1 MTRRREDVV
10 GMSVLIGD
18 LMAVAEEPRE
28 WRGRD
33 AAWWRGL
40 TRKRRGEM
48 AEAAFLHKAS
58 RLGFGVAKPWG
69 DSDPYDLIV
78 DSGRRL
84 WRVQVKSAYRAGE
97 YGGYTFHAHGNENK
111 KVYSLKEI
119 DVLVAYVVP
128 EDLWY
133 VVPVSVFRK
142 IKSMK
147 LFPVSRRRR
156 SKFEVY
162 REDWE
167 FFGNKTRRR

>member
-1 MTRRREDVV
+1 VC
-10 GMSVLIGD
+10 MSESIAD
-18 LMAVAEEPRE
+18 LMAVAEGQE
-28 WRGRD
+28 WRARD

-111 KVYSLKEI
+111 KVYSLKDI
-119 DVLVAYVVP
+119 DVLVAYIVP

-133 VVPVSVFRK
+133 VVPVSVFRR
-142 IKSMK
+142 IKGMK
-147 LFPVSRRRR
+147 LFPGSRRRR
-156 SKFEVY
+156 SKFEAF
-162 REDWE
+162 REAWE
-167 FFGNKTRRR
+167 LFGENEEKRSR